1 MRAIF
6 NTLIQFLSLAELAKI
21 SVEVLPQENWF
32 INLAMTHC
40 FPNPSWAVTL
50 IKVISPLLLMVVW
63 DYLPIS
69 CLRIV
74 IPILFH
80 LLYCTLY
87 SSLDKVIIYASKF
100 NNFLKECVE
109 KRDII

>member
-1 MRAIF
+1 MRAIL

-50 IKVISPLLLMVVW
+50 IKIISPLLLMVVW
-63 DYLPIS
+63 DYLQLAENRNTYSIS
-69 CLRIV
+69 FTV
-74 IPILFH
+74 
-80 LLYCTLY
+80 LY
-87 SSLDKVIIYASKF
+87 SI
-100 NNFLKECVE
+100 
-109 KRDII
+109 